1 MFFNSRAR
9 RKFAE
14 AARAMATM
22 SAQHKEFSIIANAEA
37 RPPSARLIDLALAA
51 AARAQYVQFQTFAG
65 RASPEAPWFETWPGE
80 HYKLLAGLIG
90 ALGARRVVEIGT
102 FTGMSALAMLEALP
116 ADGRLTTFDIMP
128 WNNFQQTW
136 LNQADFATGRLTQEI
151 ADLSALGVIA
161 RYKDAFEHADFI
173 FIDGPKDGVTEAKF
187 LAALESLAL
196 PGAPIV
202 MFDDIRVLN
211 MVALWRAI
219 SRPKLDLT
227 SFGHWS
233 GTGLVDWNG

>member
-9 RKFAE
+9 RKFTE

-22 SAQHKEFSIIANAEA
+22 SARHKEFSIIADAGDQ
-37 RPPSARLIDLALAA
+37 PPSARLIEMGLAA
-51 AARAQYVQFQTFAG
+51 AARARDVRFQIFAG
-65 RASPEAPWFETWPGE
+65 RPSREAAWFETWPGE

-90 ALGARRVVEIGT
+90 ALGARRVVEVGT

-116 ADGRLTTFDIMP
+116 ADGRLTTFDIQP
-128 WNNFQQTW
+128 WNGFAQTW
-136 LNQADFATGRLTQEI
+136 LREADFASGRLTQEI
-151 ADLSALGVIA
+151 ADIAAPGAIA
-161 RYKDAFEHADFI
+161 RYINVFEQADLI

-187 LAALESLAL
+187 LSALESLAL
-196 PGAPIV
+196 PGNPIV

-219 SRPKLDLT
+219 ARPKLDLT

-233 GTGLVDWNG
+233 GTGLVDWSR